1 MQIKKD
7 RNKALGFLLLIF
19 PIIFFISYTYILF
32 NTNLDI
38 KLMKV
43 TILAVIG
50 IIVTVF
56 SWIGVTMIISANK
69 IENGNL

>member
-7 RNKALGFLLLIF
+7 RNKTIGFLLLIF

-69 IENGNL
+69 IENGNS

>member
-7 RNKALGFLLLIF
+7 RNKAIGFLLLIF